1 MSNIVLIETA
11 MGKELNCQNNENQ
24 KYLKTVHRMSEI
36 FIERLIKP
44 WLIPDIVFYSTPMG
58 RETKKCLKFL
68 HDFTKSVINERKA
81 DLIKYTSKN
90 FTTEEN
96 KKKRLAFL
104 DLLLDL
110 HLKENSLS
118 LEDIREEVDT
128 FMFAGHDTTAC
139 CLSWTLF
146 LLGIDSYI

>member
-1 MSNIVLIETA
+1 

-24 KYLKTVHRMSEI
+24 KYFQTVHRMSEI
-36 FIERLIKP
+36 FVERLTKP
-44 WLIPDIVFYSTPMG
+44 WLLPDIVFYSTAIG
-58 RETKKCLKFL
+58 KETKLCLKFL
-68 HDFTKSVINERKA
+68 HNFTINVINERKA
-81 DLIKYTSKN
+81 NLIKTKSENTSD
-90 FTTEEN
+90 EEN